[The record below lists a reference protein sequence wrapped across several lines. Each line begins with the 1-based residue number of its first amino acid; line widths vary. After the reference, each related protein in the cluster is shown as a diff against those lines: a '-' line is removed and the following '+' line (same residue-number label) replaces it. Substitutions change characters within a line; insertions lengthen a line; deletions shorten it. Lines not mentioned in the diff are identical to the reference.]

1 MAKALKMLGALLLE
15 DRQLTGS
22 DIEKKKYLGG

>member
-1 MAKALKMLGALLLE
+1 MAKGFKMVGALLEE
-15 DRQLTGS
+15 DRQLTET